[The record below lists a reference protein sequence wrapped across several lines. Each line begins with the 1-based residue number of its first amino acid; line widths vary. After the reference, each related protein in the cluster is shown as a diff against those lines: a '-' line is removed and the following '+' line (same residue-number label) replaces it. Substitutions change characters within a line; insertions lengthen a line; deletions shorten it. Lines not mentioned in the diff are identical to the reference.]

1 MKERKFQN
9 KEINK
14 SENNKTTLKNF
25 GIYSKKR
32 FLVISILMLL
42 IIAGLFGIN
51 NNTSMNARI
60 SSNMQFNEITENDYQ
75 TQSDNVKFTAYFLS
89 GEKKLDGTQ
98 NRIGYSDTMYFDFS
112 MTEGRLENPKIE
124 IDSQNYY
131 LETNLMS
138 DSIISQNYVSSDTE
152 EIVLNNLSGNV
163 SKVIEGSVKSGDYQY
178 ITEISRAIGEDI
190 SNYNKQTTITFTA
203 LYIDDEGNQTP
214 IEKSVD
220 LNICW
225 YGEINCEIPEEVYG
239 INNLIQKY
247 NITDYIDSENGEIT
261 LEFNVATQETE
272 NEVLIN
278 KSYIEGTIPL
288 INDIEP
294 TNVVVEG
301 ENVEYTYD
309 EETRIFTANRTATIE
324 DNVLTEPAYSGTYA
338 QNEVNYRYNEYTV
351 KVTYPIETYTQD
363 DDEYI
368 NIDIPV
374 TANYEGVNGE
384 KSSNATGVIN
394 VSYSNFESL
403 NSGMSIS
410 IGRNVLYPEERQVI
424 SKDNILSAYEYG
436 SRNNGNV
443 ESTYYTKWN
452 IVTNQEETATSVIL
466 TDNSVEDKFITSS
479 GTEFQNNGYIINKG
493 IAFSNPI
500 SALGTDGWIRVYNDE
515 TDELIHT
522 FTAEDWADYDTLT
535 PYEYEN
541 DVRYIRIETSEIAE
555 NSFVIIY
562 NIKEFDINKI
572 TQEISLEQF
581 NDLKYI
587 ATSFNGNLQIGDNP
601 VNNTTVEKANFEEE
615 ISVIN
620 FQVLPNEVIAQGS
633 NNIQIEIDP
642 NMSQYN
648 SSLWRNEEFL
658 IKFPSDIIDVT
669 INRITTDSNNITVS
683 NYYEYNEDN
692 SLFIKIEMDGNG
704 ITDYELLLDCMISVD
719 PHSIAKTSEIELYAY
734 NEENNLFYHTDVAQ
748 DIYDVNNNFD
758 TNENV
763 GKKSYDINIVVPE
776 TLLATQST
784 SNATAENET
793 IYAPLTAIVENDN
806 RIATVDMELKNN
818 THNNISEV
826 KVLGKIPFEDNKYHL
841 SDEELGSTYTA
852 ELTSDGIRLPDE
864 LSRYATVYYS
874 ENEEVNDDTTDLSNG
889 WTEEILDYSKVRN
902 FLIVFNRYEIQPD
915 EVIKISY
922 DIRVPDDIQYNEISY
937 STYTVYFSKNDNG
950 EVTRESTEVDKLGF
964 MIAKRVDF
972 ELTTYNLDDNSPI
985 NGAVYKLTETGDRQT
1000 STVLT
1005 SNSNGVINISELLL
1019 EKVYT
1024 LEQIGISEDYV
1035 LNNNKIEF
1043 RAYEED
1049 SEIKLDLTGNFA
1061 EDPEIN
1067 QDTQV
1072 ISAYLYNEVR
1082 YDLSLTNLNYS
1093 NQGIISTFSL
1103 EGNGET
1109 IEATSNSD
1117 GSLIFEGLYPEQEY
1131 VLTQIYSKGYYIE
1144 DNSEITLTVTRGENG
1159 LELVSN
1165 DTTFNL
1171 NRNSGEVKPIV
1182 SGTIT
1187 NEEIPSYSLTVTL
1200 YERDTNIPLE
1210 DSEYV
1215 ITGDGKENGE
1225 NYVTNDSG
1233 SFTITDLYSYIDGR
1247 NVTGEYILKQT
1258 EPTIGYALSAND
1270 IKFVVTMNPDT
1281 QELTLNIISG
1291 EIRQEYIIEGN
1302 NISIGLDARKIFNI
1316 TTIDG
1321 ESVDLLPGVKLI
1333 IKELAIVD
1341 NQEVEIDPMDEFG
1354 NILGEEEVI
1363 NGETCRVFTTNE
1375 DGIIEEPL
1383 RDGIYKIIKINVPE
1397 GYELE
1402 ENEEDRTYYVGIGET
1417 RGASVEAEF
1426 RDPVYIG
1433 GSGDTSPED
1442 YYVAGRDDGYGLF
1455 YHRGQLTLL
1464 NEENEEIKTISSNA
1478 VNQIIDDNGTFV
1490 VLEDSRIVKYNDNLE
1505 IIAEYNLTSG
1515 MDSFAKIPDGGYV
1528 IVGQFSGNKTINGS
1542 NTVSGSNIS
1551 IDSVTTG
1558 SWFFQRDTVDVF
1570 IMKVNANGKVENM
1583 VNVGGTGSD
1592 MATYVTVT
1600 SSGNFVVSSHMTST
1614 SISGD
1619 MMSDGNE
1626 ESGDFE
1632 DCYFVMDS
1640 NTMKVNQI
1648 ISVGTSR
1655 GDVEASEGNAHIA
1668 FAGNDGGVYYVGQ
1681 MSGTVTFSGNET
1693 ESGSPITVT
1702 STGDTD
1708 AYIAKFN
1715 SEGKVVWAIAIG
1727 GVSTDHIYSAEYTS
1741 DGELLIGG
1749 DSYGGAITVDGSN
1762 TSSGM
1767 DIVSSP
1773 IGNNASEWRGIAL
1786 KVDSQ
1791 GRLVWANEFGYSSD
1805 EGIYAFAGFTGNS
1818 YVICGFDTISGSK
1831 TDVYIRVDEAESR
1844 SEISEVEGLEI
1855 TSEKAKY
1862 KITTSVNSEGGTI
1875 TGQDQ
1880 EMLEEVIYGGNTTIP
1895 IVVAPND
1902 GYKILAI
1909 EVNGEKISFTPDENN
1924 SVTLSL
1930 FQNVTE
1936 DLNIVAYFSNN
1947 TSRVVVHH
1955 YLYGTDD
1962 TRVAEDEVI
1971 VGIVG
1976 DEYTT
1981 GPEIGLTGYE
1991 LAINDD
1997 GTYIIDGKTSGVF
2010 DEFDTEVNYYYVE
2023 TPVRVIVNHFI
2034 EGTNSPLSPTIEYE
2048 YERNETYTTNV
2059 ATDIP
2064 EEYELVRVPSNAT
2077 GVIEESEIVVT
2088 YYYRLKPLYN
2098 YTIEYYYEGQIDE
2111 SQTES
2116 LEAIEGKVIDT
2127 YIDKPKDGYVFDR
2140 VEGIPL
2146 TITSEEE
2153 NNIIKVYYKAREDLE
2168 YRVEYY
2174 YDGVIEDEK
2183 TATYDNIKFG
2193 TIITQYTSQVIEGYQ
2208 LERVENVPLTVGTNT
2223 DENIIKVFYT
2233 KRHDLYYTV
2242 NYYEQNTS
2250 NKISESKEVGGNTYH
2265 SIITETPIDI
2275 EGYNKVSEESQ
2286 SITIEVDETKNVINF
2301 YYTKRTDLN
2310 YTVNYYEEG
2319 TQDKI
2324 AESKVVEN
2332 QTFESVVQ
2340 EEAIDIAGFN
2350 KLEPTEQEI
2359 EIAVQNNVINFYYER
2374 RTDIG
2379 YIVEYYYDGIID
2391 SNLTKHYTGTFEDVI
2406 ESYEPE
2412 EKNAYEFV
2420 RTENL
2425 PLTISAV
2432 EANNII
2438 KVFYERIDAT
2448 ITENTLTKTATDK
2461 ITEENG
2467 RVEYTLTYNAKLE
2480 NYIGDVEITIV
2491 DNLPYGVL
2499 EGTYGAV
2506 GGIYNE
2512 TDKTIIFTE
2521 RIENID
2527 TYTDEQT
2534 GEISITKTFSV
2545 VYKDIDYSNTEI
2557 VNKASANMLLDTTNQ
2572 NIASSEVEATTLTEF
2587 TKNVTVTK
2595 IWDDNN
2601 NEANK
2606 RPDSIKILVKNEDST
2621 VGEQEIDIENA
2632 VDGNENTW
2640 EYTFENLQKYD
2651 ENGQEINYTADEE
2664 TEIEFY
2670 IKNTNGLTVTNTF
2683 TQDETKVNIPVT
2695 VKWEDNETQE
2705 LRRPESVIIVLK
2717 ANGVEQ
2723 TRYELSG
2730 TGDEWKYTFTN
2741 LPKFDS
2747 YNNIINYTIEE
2758 QETNPGDLYFYTI
2771 SAVAG
2776 DMENGFVVTNTFEE
2790 PGDTVSLTVNK
2801 VWDDQENVYN
2811 KRPNDVRVLVKA
2823 ENETVETGII
2833 EAENGW
2839 TYTFNNLSKYN
2850 ENGQEIEYS
2859 LVEEETQEGNLFYY
2873 TGQVGTVTEASDSTL
2888 TATITNKMTKIPAIV
2903 NVKYVDKYTNSE
2915 ISDATKLDGVVGDT
2929 FDITDKVKEIEGY
2942 TLIEEPEN
2950 KTGEYTVSPQ
2960 EFTYYYAKNTSVT
2973 IKYLEKDDTPDDNKD
2988 NVKVAD
2994 ETQILGYEGLAYDA
3008 QTEIKEVENYTLIDN
3023 SGNLTG
3029 TMSRDGT
3036 EVIYYYAKNTQVVV
3050 RYVDQNKNN
3059 EELDRIVI
3067 SGYEGKEYNTEEL
3080 TIEGYTAVGKT
3091 ENTSGYMTEEEIEV
3105 IYYYSKNTSVIVKYL
3120 EKDDT
3125 PDSLSDNQ
3133 VLAQEKII
3141 SGYVGK
3147 DYQTEEV
3154 TVQGYTRV
3162 EIIGDTVGK
3171 MTEAQIEVIYYYLQN
3186 TSVKVQHIDRETNEV
3201 LAEEVIEGLVGDIAE
3216 TQAQVIENYVVV
3228 GEPDNPNIVMTKQE
3242 QTVTYYYA
3250 HVSQGVIE
3258 EHIDEITGNL
3268 IEESILHKGN
3278 EGDPY
3283 NIEAKT
3289 FEGYDLVTSKLP
3301 TNSSGKMLKDDVI
3314 EVKYYYIKRAKVIVQ
3329 YVDETNGNKIDVD
3342 LEINGHEKD
3351 NYLTESKDIPGYN
3364 LVSDSGNTSGEMI
3377 VIVNED
3383 GSFNIETIVTYYYKE
3398 IAGGVIENHI
3408 DIATNEVIES
3418 NSYEG
3423 NVGDPYETSFKEI
3436 EGYDLIE
3443 TDEDGNS
3450 MLPTNN
3456 IGNMTTE
3463 EIIVN
3468 YYYEKRAKVIIEHI
3482 DKLTGEVLN
3491 TDEIAGHIG
3500 DSYETF
3506 SQEFD
3511 RYDLTQ
3517 KPQSEKGTMTSEE
3530 IVIKY
3535 YYSRKAEVEVKYIE
3549 KDTGYE
3555 ISETVTIDGY
3565 VADEYKTEQKDLEY
3579 YNFIEN
3585 TENYEGTMTEEK
3597 IEVIYYYER
3606 KEFNFKIDNWVQSIN
3621 VNGII
3626 TSEKNYETNDELSR
3640 LDLSRH
3646 NLNESRVLVTYK
3658 IRITNTGE
3666 IEGKVGKITD
3676 LIPAGYSFY
3685 QEDNNIIWNNNNGIL
3700 TTDILK
3706 DEVIMPGEYK
3716 EIEITLRWS
3725 GGEANLGQQDNTVI
3739 LSDASNPAGF
3749 KDTNDEDNTDTASL
3763 ILSVATGLDR
3773 NTRIVLLRVLHTLFI
3788 ILVICIVIEHKI
3800 KRKSRKDSA

>member
-1 MKERKFQN
+1 M
-9 KEINK
+9 
-14 SENNKTTLKNF
+14 
-25 GIYSKKR
+25 
-32 FLVISILMLL
+32 
-42 IIAGLFGIN
+42 
-51 NNTSMNARI
+51 
-60 SSNMQFNEITENDYQ
+60 
-75 TQSDNVKFTAYFLS
+75 
-89 GEKKLDGTQ
+89 
-98 NRIGYSDTMYFDFS
+98 
-112 MTEGRLENPKIE
+112 
-124 IDSQNYY
+124 
-131 LETNLMS
+131 
-138 DSIISQNYVSSDTE
+138 
-152 EIVLNNLSGNV
+152 
-163 SKVIEGSVKSGDYQY
+163 
-178 ITEISRAIGEDI
+178 
-190 SNYNKQTTITFTA
+190 
-203 LYIDDEGNQTP
+203 
-214 IEKSVD
+214 
-220 LNICW
+220 
-225 YGEINCEIPEEVYG
+225 
-239 INNLIQKY
+239 
-247 NITDYIDSENGEIT
+247 
-261 LEFNVATQETE
+261 ATQETE

-309 EETRIFTANRTATIE
+309 EETRMFTASRTATI
-324 DNVLTEPAYSGTYA
+324 DNNILTEPAYSGTYA
-338 QNEVNYRYNEYTV
+338 QSEVNYRYNEYTI
-351 KVTYPIETYTQD
+351 KVTYPIETYIQD

-394 VSYSNFESL
+394 VSYSNFENL
-403 NSGMSIS
+403 NTGMSIS
-410 IGRNVLYPEERQVI
+410 IGRNVLYPESRQVV
-424 SKDNILSAYEYG
+424 SKNNILSAYEYG
-436 SRNNGNV
+436 SRNNDNI

-452 IVTNQEETATSVIL
+452 IVTNQEEIATSVSL

-479 GTEFQNNGYIINKG
+479 GTEYQNNGYIVNKG

-500 SALGTDGWIRVYNDE
+500 SALGADGWIRVYNDE

-535 PYEYEN
+535 PYEYED
-541 DVRYIRIETSEIAE
+541 DVRYIRIETSDISE

-562 NIKEFDINKI
+562 NIKEFDIDKI
-572 TQEISLEQF
+572 TQEISLEDF

-587 ATSFNGNLQIGDNP
+587 ETSFNGNLQIGDNP
-601 VNNTTVEKANFEEE
+601 IIYTTDERASFEEE

-620 FQVLPNEVIAQGS
+620 FQVLPNEVNVQGS

-658 IKFPSDIIDVT
+658 IKFPSDVIDVT
-669 INRITTDSNNITVS
+669 INQITTDLNNVTVN
-683 NYYEYNEDN
+683 NYYEYNEDD
-692 SLFIKIEMDGNG
+692 SIFIKIEMNGNG
-704 ITDYELLLDCMISVD
+704 ITDYELLLDCTVSLD
-719 PHSIAKTSEIELYAY
+719 PNSNAKTSEIELYAY
-734 NEENNLFYHTDVAQ
+734 NEENNLFYYTDVAQ
-748 DIYDVNNNFD
+748 DIYDVNNNSD
-758 TNENV
+758 ISENV
-763 GKKSYDINIVVPE
+763 GKKSDDINIVVPE

-784 SNATAENET
+784 SNATVENET

-806 RIATVDMELKNN
+806 RVATVDMELKNN
-818 THNNISEV
+818 TNGNISEI
-826 KVLGKIPFEDNKYHL
+826 KVLGEIPFEGNKYHL
-841 SDEELGSTYTA
+841 SNEDLGSTYTA
-852 ELTSDGIRLPDE
+852 ELTSDGIKLPDD

-874 ENEEVNDDTTDLSNG
+874 ENEEVNDDTTDSSNG
-889 WTEEILDYSKVRN
+889 WTEEVSDYSRVRN
-902 FLIVFNRYEIQPD
+902 FLIVLNRYEIEPD

-937 STYTVYFSKNDNG
+937 STYTVYFSENDNS
-950 EVTRESTEVDKLGF
+950 EVTRESIEVDKLGF

-972 ELTTYNLDDNSPI
+972 ELTTYNLDDDSPI
-985 NGAVYKLTETGDRQT
+985 SGAIYKLTEKGDRQT

-1005 SNSNGVINISELLL
+1005 SNANGVINISELLL
-1019 EKVYT
+1019 EKVYI
-1024 LEQIGISEDYV
+1024 LEQIGISDDYV
-1035 LNNNKIEF
+1035 LNDNSIEF
-1043 RAYEED
+1043 RAYEENG
-1049 SEIKLDLTGNFA
+1049 EIKIDLTGNFA
-1061 EDPEIN
+1061 EEPEIN
-1067 QDTQV
+1067 QETQV

-1082 YDLSLTNLNYS
+1082 YDLSLTNLNYNS
-1093 NQGIISTFSL
+1093 QGIVSIFSL

-1109 IEATSNSD
+1109 IEATSNTD
-1117 GSLIFEGLYPEQEY
+1117 GSLVFEGLYPEQEY

-1171 NRNSGEVKPIV
+1171 SKNNGDVKPIV

-1215 ITGDGKENGE
+1215 ITGGGKENGE
-1225 NYVTNDSG
+1225 TYVTDNRG
-1233 SFTITDLYSYIDGR
+1233 SFTITDLYSYIDGK
-1247 NVTGEYILKQT
+1247 NVTGEYTLKQT
-1258 EPTIGYALSAND
+1258 EPTTGYALSAND
-1270 IKFVVTMNPDT
+1270 INFIVTMNPDT
-1281 QELTLNIISG
+1281 QELTLKVISG
-1291 EIRQEYIIEGN
+1291 EIREEYTIEGN
-1302 NISIGLDARKIFNI
+1302 NVSIGLDARKLFNI

-1321 ESVDLLPGVKLI
+1321 ESVELLPGVKLI
-1333 IKELAIVD
+1333 IKELAIID
-1341 NQEVEIDPMDEFG
+1341 NQEVEIDPTDEFG
-1354 NILGEEEVI
+1354 NILGKEEVI

-1375 DGIIEEPL
+1375 DGIIDAPL
-1383 RDGIYKIIKINVPE
+1383 KDGIYKIVKIEVPE

-1417 RGASVEAEF
+1417 RGASVEAVF
-1426 RDPVYIG
+1426 RDPTELE
-1433 GSGDTSPED
+1433 GSGDSNPGD
-1442 YYVAGRDDGYGLF
+1442 FYVAGRDDGIGLF
-1455 YHRGQLTLL
+1455 YHRGELTLMDA
-1464 NEENEEIKTISSNA
+1464 ESQPITSISSNQ
-1478 VNQIIDDNGTFV
+1478 VSQIIDDDGTFV
-1490 VLEDSRIVKYNDNLE
+1490 VLEDSRIVKYDDNLDV
-1505 IIAEYNLTSG
+1505 IVSYDLPNGL
-1515 MDSFAKIPDGGYV
+1515 DFFAATPDGGYV
-1528 IVGQFSGNKTINGS
+1528 VIGSFSGTKTVNR
-1542 NTVSGSNIS
+1542 NYTASGRQLS
-1551 IDSVTTG
+1551 IESVTSGTG
-1558 SWFFQRDTVDVF
+1558 WWSQSTEDIFV
-1570 IMKVNANGKVENM
+1570 MKVNSEGKVEDITS
-1583 VNVGGTGSD
+1583 VGGRGTD
-1592 MATYVTVT
+1592 RPTYVTVN
-1600 SSGNFVVSSHMTST
+1600 SNGDYVISAHMPNSD
-1614 SISGD
+1614 ISGD

-1626 ESGDFE
+1626 ETGDFT
-1632 DCYFVMDS
+1632 DCYFVMDAE
-1640 NTMKVNQI
+1640 TMKVNQV
-1648 ISVGTSR
+1648 ISVGTTR
-1655 GDVEASEGNAHIA
+1655 GNVEATNGNAHRA

-1681 MSGTVTFSGNET
+1681 MSGTVTFSGSET
-1693 ESGSPITVT
+1693 ESGRTITVR

-1715 SEGKVVWAIAIG
+1715 SEGKVVWAVAVG
-1727 GVSTDHIYSAEYTS
+1727 GVGTDHIYSAEYTP

-1749 DSYGGAITVDGSN
+1749 DSDTGSITVDGSH
-1762 TSSGM
+1762 TSSGL
-1767 DIVSSP
+1767 DIVSEPVGDSV
-1773 IGNNASEWRGIAL
+1773 STWRGIAL

-1791 GRLVWANEFGYSSD
+1791 GRVVWVNEFGYANN
-1805 EGIYAFAGFTGNS
+1805 EGIYTFAGFTGNS
-1818 YVICGFDTISGSK
+1818 YVICGFNDNDNTIDNGRS
-1831 TDVYIRVDEAESR
+1831 DVYIRVDEAETR
-1844 SEISEVEGLEI
+1844 HEISEVEGIEI
-1855 TSEKAKY
+1855 SSDKAIY
-1862 KITTSVNSEGGTI
+1862 TITTSVNGEGGTI
-1875 TGQDQ
+1875 TGQDLDL
-1880 EMLEEVIYGGNTTIP
+1880 LEEVKYGENSTIP
-1895 IVVAPND
+1895 IIVTPND
-1902 GYKILAI
+1902 GYKVLAI
-1909 EVNGEKISFTPDENN
+1909 EVNEEQIQFTPDDDE
-1924 SVTLSL
+1924 SVTLPL

-1936 DLNIVAYFSNN
+1936 NLNIVAYFSNN
-1947 TSRVVVHH
+1947 TSRVIVHH
-1955 YLYGTDD
+1955 YLYGTED

-1981 GPEIGLTGYE
+1981 GPEIGITGYE
-1991 LAINDD
+1991 LATNED
-1997 GTYIIDGKTSGVF
+1997 GEFIITGQTSGVF
-2010 DEFDTEVNYYYVE
+2010 DEFDTEVIYYYVE
-2023 TPVRVIVNHFI
+2023 NPVRVIVNHFI
-2034 EGTNSPLSPTIEYE
+2034 EGTTTPLSPTQEIE
-2048 YERNETYTTNV
+2048 YERNETYTTSV
-2059 ATDIP
+2059 AADIP

-2088 YYYRLKPLYN
+2088 YYYRLKPLYE
-2098 YTIEYYYEGQIDE
+2098 YKIEYYYEGQIDE
-2111 SQTES
+2111 TQTET
-2116 LEAIEGKVIDT
+2116 LEALEGKVIDT
-2127 YIDKPKDGYVFDR
+2127 YTDKQKDGYIFDR

-2146 TITSEEE
+2146 TITVDGE
-2153 NNIIKVYYKAREDLE
+2153 NIIRVYYKARDDLS
-2168 YRVEYY
+2168 YKVEYY
-2174 YDGVIEDEK
+2174 YDGIIDNDK
-2183 TATYDNIKFG
+2183 TAEYSNIKFG
-2193 TIITQYTSQVIEGYQ
+2193 TIITEYTDEVIEGYQ
-2208 LERVENVPLTVGTNT
+2208 LERTENVPLTVGTNT
-2223 DENIIKVFYT
+2223 DENVIKVYYT

-2242 NYYEQNTS
+2242 NYLEQGTQ
-2250 NKISESKEVGGNTYH
+2250 NKLIDSKEVGGNTYH
-2265 SIITETPIDI
+2265 SVITETPVDI

-2301 YYTKRTDLN
+2301 YYTKRTDLS
-2310 YTVNYYEEG
+2310 YTVNYIERN
-2319 TQDKI
+2319 TQNKI

-2359 EIAVQNNVINFYYER
+2359 EIAVENNVINFYYER

-2379 YIVEYYYDGIID
+2379 YTVEYYYDGIID

-2406 ESYEPE
+2406 EDYEPE

-2448 ITENTLTKTATDK
+2448 IEENSLTKTATDK

-2467 RVEYTLTYNAKLE
+2467 RVEYTLTYSAKLE
-2480 NYIGDVEITIV
+2480 NYIGNAEITIV

-2521 RIENID
+2521 RIENIN
-2527 TYTDEQT
+2527 TYTNEQT

-2545 VYKDIDYSNTEI
+2545 MYKDIDYSNTEI

-2572 NIASSEVEATTLTEF
+2572 NIASSEVEATTITEF
-2587 TKNVTVTK
+2587 TKDVTVTK
-2595 IWDDNN
+2595 IWDDNS

-2606 RPDSIKILVKNEDST
+2606 RPDSIKVLLKNEDST
-2621 VGEQEIDIENA
+2621 VGEQEIDIGNA
-2632 VDGNENTW
+2632 VVGNENTW

-2670 IKNTNGLTVTNTF
+2670 VKNINGLTVTNTF

-2705 LRRPESVIIVLK
+2705 LRRPESVIIILK
-2717 ANGVEQ
+2717 ANGVEVEEE
-2723 TRYELSG
+2723 RYELSG

-2758 QETNPGDLYFYTI
+2758 QETNPGDLYFYTV
-2771 SAVAG
+2771 SAVDG

-2790 PGDTVSLTVNK
+2790 PGDTVNLTVNK

-2811 KRPNDVRVLVKA
+2811 KRPNDVKVLVKA

-2850 ENGQEIEYS
+2850 ENGQKIEYS

-2873 TGQVGTVTEASDSTL
+2873 TGQIGTVTEVSDSTL

-2973 IKYLEKDDTPDDNKD
+2973 VKYLEKDDTPDDNKD

-2994 ETQILGYEGLAYDA
+2994 ETYILGYEGLAYDA
-3008 QTEIKEVENYTLIDN
+3008 QPQVKELENYTLIDN

-3162 EIIGDTVGK
+3162 EIIGNTTGK
-3171 MTEAQIEVIYYYLQN
+3171 MTEEQIQVIYYYLQN
-3186 TSVKVQHIDRETNEV
+3186 TSVRVQHIDRETNEV
-3201 LAEEVIEGLVGDIAE
+3201 LAEEVIEGLVGEIAN
-3216 TQAQVIENYVVV
+3216 TQAMVIENYVVV

-3258 EHIDEITGNL
+3258 EHIDEITGHL

-3283 NIEAKT
+3283 NIESKT

-3301 TNSSGKMLKDDVI
+3301 TNSSGVMLKDDVI

-3329 YVDETNGNKIDVD
+3329 YVDQTSGNKIDVD

-3364 LVSDSGNTSGEMI
+3364 LVGDSGNTSGEMI
-3377 VIVNED
+3377 VTVNED

-3418 NSYEG
+3418 NTYEG
-3423 NVGDPYETSFKEI
+3423 NVGDPYETSYKDI

-3456 IGNMTTE
+3456 IGNMTKE
-3463 EIIVN
+3463 QIIVN
-3468 YYYEKRAKVIIEHI
+3468 YYYEKRAKVIVEHI

-3491 TDEIAGHIG
+3491 TDEIAGYIG
-3500 DSYETF
+3500 DSYETS

-3511 RYDLTQ
+3511 GYDLTQ
-3517 KPQSEKGTMTSEE
+3517 KPQSEKGTMTTEE

-3549 KDTGYE
+3549 KATGYE
-3555 ISETVTIDGY
+3555 ISESVIIEGY

-3579 YNFIEN
+3579 YNFIEK

-3626 TSEKNYETNDELSR
+3626 TSEKSYETKDELSR

-3646 NLNESRVLVTYK
+3646 NLNESQVLVTYK

-3685 QEDNNIIWNNNNGIL
+3685 QEDNNITWSNNNGIL
-3700 TTDILK
+3700 TTDALK

-3725 GGEANLGQQDNTVI
+3725 GGETNLGQQDNTVI
-3739 LSDASNPAGF
+3739 LSDISNPAGF
-3749 KDTNDEDNTDTASL
+3749 QDTNDEDNTDTASL
-3763 ILSVATGLDR
+3763 VLSVATGLDR
-3773 NTRIVLLRVLHTLFI
+3773 NTRIVLLQVLHTLLI
-3788 ILVICIVIEHKI
+3788 VLVICIVIKHKI
-3800 KRKSRKDSA
+3800 KRKNRKDSA